1 MVNDKET
8 NFLDSPAGAVQDKP
22 QKELVARIRKSNSIL
37 DKVELF
43 TNKQEIN
50 VLKVRVKAEPAVRQE
65 RVDAIRKAIRSETY
79 AIQSELV
86 VRSILKSH
94 LLDELLR

>member
-1 MVNDKET
+1 MVNDKKT
-8 NFLDSPAGAVQDKP
+8 NLLDSPAGAVQGKP
-22 QKELVARIRKSNSIL
+22 QKELVAEIRNSNSIL
-37 DKVELF
+37 DNAELF

-65 RVDAIRKAIRSETY
+65 RVDAIREAIKNETY
-79 AIQSELV
+79 YIKPELV
-86 VRSILKSH
+86 ARSILRSH